1 MAIELYDY
9 QEDAIKRMK
18 NGCILCGGVGSGKSR
33 TALAYYYTLF
43 GGDLKK
49 PKALKG
55 APPLY
60 IITTARKRDTKE
72 WEKELDI
79 FNLTAEV
86 IDSWNKVASYKDV
99 ENAFFIFDE
108 QRVVGYGTWAKSFIK
123 IAKHNKWILLSA
135 TPGDTWSD
143 YIPVF
148 IANGWYRN
156 KTEFL
161 NKHAVWAR
169 FAKFPKIERYV
180 GLGILNA
187 HRRDILITM
196 DFHREAVQHHE
207 DVLCDYD
214 ELLYKQILRR
224 RWNIF
229 KDEPVRDASGL
240 CYCLRRLV
248 NEDEDRGDKVID
260 ILKTHPK
267 AIIFYNFDYEL
278 EVLQNLRYEKGTK
291 IAEWNGHKHEPIP
304 IADRWVYLVQYTA
317 GAEGWNCIETDTV
330 IFYSQNY
337 SYRIMTQ
344 SSGRIDR
351 LNTPFTDLYYY
362 HLRSNSTI
370 DSAIL
375 RALKMKKNFQE
386 KSFTG

>member
-33 TALAYYYTLF
+33 TALAYYYTLY